1 MREIMELIE
10 LQERYICFIDSD
22 DMIAQNYIEKL
33 FNLLKKE
40 NADIA
45 ICDYQ
50 EVYSKDEIKVGK
62 EAKKICNFSSYE
74 AIKELYNDNDNVKMV
89 VTWNKLYKTALFSQ
103 IRFPV
108 GKLHEDEF
116 TTYKLFYNAKK
127 IVVTNEK
134 LYYYVKRDGSIMRQK
149 YYLKRLDILNAYE
162 ERMNFFK
169 EHHEEELYN

>member
-1 MREIMELIE
+1 M
-10 LQERYICFIDSD
+10 
-22 DMIAQNYIEKL
+22 

-127 IVVTNEK
+127 LLLQMKNYT
-134 LYYYVKRDGSIMRQK
+134 IM
-149 YYLKRLDILNAYE
+149 LKETGVL
-162 ERMNFFK
+162 
-169 EHHEEELYN
+169 